1 MTMRLFEHIENLW
14 QYMQLNH
21 HIEKAD
27 CIFVLGSNDPRVA
40 EHAVNLYHQGMA
52 EYLIF
57 SGGFGRLTEGVF
69 DQTEA
74 ETFAAIAKDLG
85 VPADKII
92 LENQAT
98 NSGENVILTAQM
110 LGKLKLDFQ
119 RFILV
124 QKPYMERRAYATF
137 MKQWPNAIE
146 SATVTSPALSFVD
159 YFNEDI
165 DLCMALEAMLGD
177 FERIKIYPE
186 KGFQIEQPI
195 PGDVEE
201 SYQFISLRLSAYR

>member
-1 MTMRLFEHIENLW
+1 MRLFEHIENLW

-21 HIEKAD
+21 HVEKAD

-92 LENQAT
+92 IENQAT
-98 NSGENVILTAQM
+98 NSGENVILTAQV

-137 MKQWPNAIE
+137 MKQWPKAVD
-146 SATVTSPALSFVD
+146 SVTVTSPALSFFD
-159 YFNEDI
+159 YVNEDI

-195 PGDVEE
+195 PDNVEE
-201 SYQFISLRLSAYR
+201 SYQFISSRLAAYQ